1 MPKDVEVEGI
11 MPESEPVN
19 AIPQDAPAESAEM
32 MAMEGEAPA
41 EPMPLP
47 LEGEA
52 PAEPVPLPLEGEAP
66 AEPMPL
72 PLEGEAPAEPVPLSL
87 PLEGEA
93 PAEPV
98 PEQERQMQEQM
109 AQEQAMMEAM
119 ADAERLRPLPCLYD
133 PAILPP
139 HSYADLLPGM
149 RLKQFEELRE
159 SIELDGLQNPIVLF
173 QDMILDGRNR
183 CAACRD
189 LGRMVLAFEF
199 IGTEQE
205 ALQYVLSSNQHR
217 RDLTSS
223 QRAAV
228 AVDILPQISEDVNQ
242 KRIEKIREA
251 RLSAAGNQ
259 TMENSPESESAED
272 SPITARALAGDMMG
286 VNDSYVGLAKR
297 LKDASPEL
305 FERVRAGDLSLSAA
319 LDELTGT
326 PDDPHVIRIK
336 SVRQKLNK
344 LLRSP
349 ELAPALLDRM
359 EALVAE
365 FANL

>member
-1 MPKDVEVEGI
+1 MPEDVEM
-11 MPESEPVN
+11 MPL
-19 AIPQDAPAESAEM
+19 
-32 MAMEGEAPA
+32 EGEAPA
-41 EPMPLP
+41 EPMPMPLP

-52 PAEPVPLPLEGEAP
+52 PAEP
-66 AEPMPL
+66 
-72 PLEGEAPAEPVPLSL
+72 
-87 PLEGEA
+87 
-93 PAEPV
+93 
-98 PEQERQMQEQM
+98 M

-119 ADAERLRPLPCLYD
+119 ADVERLRPLPCLYD

-139 HSYADLLPGM
+139 HSYADLLPRM

-173 QDMILDGRNR
+173 HDMILDGRNR

-189 LGRMVLAFEF
+189 LGRMVSAFEF
-199 IGTEQE
+199 TGTEQE

-251 RLSAAGNQ
+251 RLSAAENQ
-259 TMENSPESESAED
+259 TMENSPESGTTED

-297 LKDASPEL
+297 IKDASPEL

-319 LDELTGT
+319 LDELNGT

-344 LLRSP
+344 LLKNA
-349 ELAPALLDRM
+349 ELAPALLDRL
-359 EALVAE
+359 EAVLAE
-365 FANL
+365 FAEL